1 MLTIPVAV
9 ALLLAPEPIAI
20 TWDAP
25 TSCPEADYLHE
36 RIAQQ
41 LHGVKTEATSVRAIV
56 SPPVAGSS
64 SWRLRIWIGADG
76 ERELEGDSCTALADA
91 AIVMVA
97 MSLNAASEAGT
108 IDVPEPPLV
117 EEPPPTPLPPLPPPT
132 VAGDVEVQPTD
143 SLTAPQTPVL
153 SSQTTET
160 DEGGDPAPSP
170 SDLAPSSEPTE
181 RRARATLGVRAGLHG
196 GGLPAL
202 GGGLGGHVG
211 VRWGP
216 LSAAVTGMHWFE
228 RERPVVGDVA
238 ATYRLSTGG
247 LELCGAL
254 ALGRAPAA
262 FELVACGQAEA
273 GGLRAEG
280 RGASP
285 SRVQRHPWIAV
296 GAAVAVV
303 WMVRPWVGLGLRA
316 DLVAPLLGRRFFVG
330 DVEAGAVGPVDAR
343 GALGLEFRVPTI
355 GPAS

>member
-20 TWDAP
+20 SWDAP
-25 TSCPEADYLHE
+25 TSCPEADYLQE

-56 SPPVAGSS
+56 SPPTAESS

-76 ERELEGDSCTALADA
+76 ERELEGESCTALADA

-108 IDVPEPPLV
+108 VDVPEPPPV
-117 EEPPPTPLPPLPPPT
+117 EEPPTPPPT
-132 VAGDVEVQPTD
+132 VAGDVE
-143 SLTAPQTPVL
+143 APQTPGL
-153 SSQTTET
+153 SPQTTET

-170 SDLAPSSEPTE
+170 SDPAPSIEATE

-196 GGLPAL
+196 VGLPAL

-262 FELVACGQAEA
+262 FELAACGLAEA

-303 WMVRPWVGLGLRA
+303 WMIRPWVGLGLRA

-343 GALGLEFRVPTI
+343 GALGL
-355 GPAS
+355 